1 MTTVDSPQTPYNKP
15 LSTLESGQVLNAQ
28 VESAKV
34 LGDQNAPNSVATFP
48 SAKEACVASTMAS
61 VSGTVNDQ
69 IKVAEIM
76 SSLRAKLVP
85 IIPEF
90 SFST

>member
-1 MTTVDSPQTPYNKP
+1 
-15 LSTLESGQVLNAQ
+15 
-28 VESAKV
+28 
-34 LGDQNAPNSVATFP
+34 
-48 SAKEACVASTMAS
+48 MAS